1 MSGWHI
7 RGDWGT
13 TRLRLWRVGDGQT
26 GEYVEG
32 AGIGQ
37 LTDSPAETL
46 RRTIAPWVT
55 DSPPER
61 IVLCG
66 MVGARN
72 GLHEAGYADCPADA
86 AAWRRSAANIALDCI
101 PLRIGAGVAC
111 RDADGRPDVMRGEET
126 QLFGAVRRDPAL
138 GTGKHI
144 VVLPGTHS
152 KWARLEDG
160 RITSFRTFLTGELFA
175 LLQGSSL
182 LAAGRE
188 GHAEDAGEGFDHG
201 LARALAEGGVLG
213 GVFETRAAQLRDGRS
228 AAWGADFLSGLLLG
242 CELAEMRRLGGLPR
256 AVAVIGGAALTQ
268 RYARALSAFAVS
280 ATLLGGDDCA
290 LAGLELLDADD

>member
-1 MSGWHI
+1 MSTWRI
-7 RGDWGT
+7 WGDWGT
-13 TRLRLWRVGDGQT
+13 TRLRLWRIEDGQR
-26 GEYVEG
+26 VDAREG

-37 LTDSPAETL
+37 LTDSPENTL
-46 RRTIAPWVT
+46 REALAPWL
-55 DSPPER
+55 SGPAPER

-72 GLHEAGYADCPADA
+72 GLYEAGYADCPADA
-86 AAWRRSAANIALDCI
+86 ASWQASAANIALDGV

-126 QLFGAVRRDPAL
+126 QLFGAIRLDPAL
-138 GTGKHI
+138 GSDRHI

-152 KWARLEDG
+152 KWAWLEDG

-182 LAAGRE
+182 LSAGRE
-188 GHAEDAGEGFDHG
+188 GHAEEIGDAFGHG
-201 LARALAEGGVLG
+201 LTRARADGGVLG
-213 GVFETRAAQLRDGRS
+213 SVFETRAAQLRDGHS

-242 CELAEMRRLGGLPR
+242 CELAEMRRLGALPA
-256 AVAVIGGAALTQ
+256 AVTVIGGAALAQ
-268 RYARALSAFAVS
+268 RYARALGAFDVS
-280 ATLLGGDDCA
+280 ATLLDGDDCA

>member
-1 MSGWHI
+1 
-7 RGDWGT
+7 
-13 TRLRLWRVGDGQT
+13 
-26 GEYVEG
+26 
-32 AGIGQ
+32 
-37 LTDSPAETL
+37 
-46 RRTIAPWVT
+46 
-55 DSPPER
+55 
-61 IVLCG
+61 

-86 AAWRRSAANIALDCI
+86 AGWRQSAANIALDGV

-126 QLFGAVRRDPAL
+126 QLFGAIRRDPAL
-138 GTGKHI
+138 GLGRHI

-152 KWARLEDG
+152 KWAWLEDG
-160 RITSFRTFLTGELFA
+160 RITTFRTFLTGEMFA

-182 LAAGRE
+182 LSAGRE
-188 GHAEDAGEGFDHG
+188 GHAEETGDGFGQG
-201 LARALAEGGVLG
+201 LVRAQAEGVVLG
-213 GVFETRAAQLRDGRS
+213 SVFETRAAQLRDGHS

-242 CELAEMRRLGGLPR
+242 CELAEMRRLGALPA
-256 AVAVIGGAALTQ
+256 AVSVIGGAALAQ
-268 RYARALSAFAVS
+268 RYARALAAFDVS

>member
-1 MSGWHI
+1 MSNWRI

-13 TRLRLWRVGDGQT
+13 TRLRLWRIEKGQLADFR
-26 GEYVEG
+26 EG

-37 LTDSPAETL
+37 LVGSPEDTL
-46 RRTIAPWVT
+46 RAALAPWLT
-55 DSPPER
+55 SSAPER

-72 GLHEAGYADCPADA
+72 GLHEAGYADCPANA
-86 AAWRRSAANIALDCI
+86 AGWRNSAANIELDGV

-126 QLFGAVRRDPAL
+126 QLFGAIRRDPAL
-138 GTGKHI
+138 GTGRHI

-152 KWARLEDG
+152 KWAWLEDG

-182 LAAGRE
+182 LSAGRE
-188 GHAEDAGEGFDHG
+188 GHAEEIGDGFDHG
-201 LARALAEGGVLG
+201 LTRANTEAGVLG
-213 GVFETRAAQLRDGRS
+213 AVFETRAAQLRDGHS

-242 CELAEMRRLGGLPR
+242 CELAEMRRLGALPT
-256 AVAVIGGAALTQ
+256 AVSVIGGAALAE
-268 RYARALSAFAVS
+268 RYARALAAFDVS
-280 ATLLGGDDCA
+280 ATLLDGDGCA

>member
-1 MSGWHI
+1 MGNWRI

-13 TRLRLWRVGDGQT
+13 TRLRLWRIEDG
-26 GEYVEG
+26 GPAGFREG

-37 LTDSPAETL
+37 LSGTPEETL
-46 RRTIAPWVT
+46 RECLAPWLASSV
-55 DSPPER
+55 PER

-86 AAWRRSAANIALDCI
+86 AGWRRSAANIALDGV

-111 RDADGRPDVMRGEET
+111 RDAGGRADVMRGEET
-126 QLFGAVRRDPAL
+126 QLFGAIRRDPAL
-138 GTGKHI
+138 GTGRHI
-144 VVLPGTHS
+144 LVLPGTHS
-152 KWARLEDG
+152 KWAWLEDG
-160 RITSFRTFLTGELFA
+160 RIVSFRTFLTGEMFA

-182 LAAGRE
+182 LSAGRE
-188 GHAEDAGEGFDHG
+188 GHAEEIGDGFEHG
-201 LARALAEGGVLG
+201 LARAKAEGGVLG

-242 CELAEMRRLGGLPR
+242 CELAEMRRLGALPP
-256 AVAVIGGAALTQ
+256 AVAVIGGAVLAQ
-268 RYARALSAFAVS
+268 RYARALAAFNVA
-280 ATLLGGDDCA
+280 ATLLDGDLCA

>member
-1 MSGWHI
+1 MSKWRI
-7 RGDWGT
+7 WGDWGT
-13 TRLRLWRVGDGQT
+13 TRLRLWRVEDGAP
-26 GEYVEG
+26 VDFREG

-37 LTDSPAETL
+37 LAGRPEDTL
-46 RRTIAPWVT
+46 RESLAPWLT
-55 DSPPER
+55 ASTPER
-61 IVLCG
+61 IALCG

-86 AAWRRSAANIALDCI
+86 AGWRQSAANIALDGV

-126 QLFGAVRRDPAL
+126 QLFGAIRRDPVL
-138 GTGKHI
+138 GSGRHI

-152 KWARLEDG
+152 KWAWLEDG
-160 RITSFRTFLTGELFA
+160 RITTFRTFLTGEMFA

-182 LAAGRE
+182 LSAGRE
-188 GHAEDAGEGFDHG
+188 GHAEETGDGFGQG
-201 LARALAEGGVLG
+201 LVRAQAEGVVLG
-213 GVFETRAAQLRDGRS
+213 SVFETRAAQLRDGHS

-242 CELAEMRRLGGLPR
+242 CELAEMRRLGALPA
-256 AVAVIGGAALTQ
+256 AVSVIGGAALAQ
-268 RYARALSAFAVS
+268 RYARALAAFDVS